1 MIMGFVNKDEILAF
15 PVAFLNNGRPSV
27 DNTTYAHIT
36 TEYAITELLRD
47 FPSYDGFVV
56 NKSGSI
62 ETSDTLAFVIHGY
75 YFEAAISD
83 IANASS
89 GDVGD
94 TISASIKVQ
103 ENSSAGKICLP
114 EIFPITT
121 PPGSD
126 VPKPDTID
134 DDVSNKFTAVNFTN
148 STPDTVDSD
157 TYIIPLFDI
166 STDTNNNTIYVVQPE
181 YGYRLNRE
189 DASIVWNDLNTYKK

>member
-1 MIMGFVNKDEILAF
+1 MGFVNKDKILAF

-56 NKSGSI
+56 NKSGDKGAN
-62 ETSDTLAFVIHGY
+62 DTLAFVIHGY

-94 TISASIKVQ
+94 TIYASIKVQ
-103 ENSSAGKICLP
+103 ENSSAGKVVCLP

-126 VPKPDTID
+126 VPNPGNID
-134 DDVSNKFTAVNFTN
+134 ASNRFTAVNFTN
-148 STPDTVDSD
+148 SVPGIITSD

-166 STDTNNNTIYVVQPE
+166 STDTNNNTIYIVKPE
-181 YGYRLNRE
+181 YRYRLNRE
-189 DASIVWNDLNTYKK
+189 DASIVWNDLSTYKK